1 MFQQVS
7 FEERGKPAGVLLHS
21 ANPATNSEIVQSPD
35 VQSIILAYRKLTPQ
49 EQLAMQHSA
58 QLVAA
63 ATVGL
68 SASDPS
74 VVASTPTTYES
85 APAPTHLPPP
95 ASEPAAIPTLSTHAP
110 SPAHM
115 HVPAPASEPSAV
127 ASTPSN
133 QAPVPAHIR
142 VPAPASEPSAVVS
155 TPSTQAPA
163 PAHISVPAPA
173 SEPSAV
179 ASTPSTQAPAPAHI
193 HVHVLAPA
201 SEPSVVACT
210 PSTQAPEPA
219 YIHVLAPA
227 SEPSAVVSTPSTQA
241 TEPAYIHV
249 LAPASEPSA
258 VASTPST
265 QAPAPA
271 HIHVH
276 VLAAASEPS
285 VVACTPSTQAP
296 EPAYIHVLAPA
307 SEPSAAA
314 TTPSTQATEPAYIH
328 VLAPAS
334 EPSAV
339 ASTPST
345 HAPAPAN
352 TPAPSPAP
360 PVTVG
365 LSTHSSFPTTP
376 NHLPHSTIDS
386 INISG
391 FEFLPPLTPPL
402 PIPQRHSTPVERCEL
417 SNPLYEWSSPATRQR
432 QPFDTRFCCEEVMRR
447 LMTQEFEIKEFQR
460 QQTELLKRIEALKN
474 ASIAAAT
481 SSPTCRSVASRR
493 SQEIFSNRDLLRV
506 KAGLFVVGRPL
517 TSDYCKELVADLYEN
532 EPALSYDIDTLRAIN
547 DSKRCSDAPA
557 LSKYAVLELFS
568 IGELAGR
575 NCTGR
580 SSTGSV
586 DKLPLDSIK
595 LRFIRESVLEI
606 YPQRSEGA
614 RRDVWNKCVEK
625 INSQLRYLFQGSL
638 KKQPWLNIGL

>member
-21 ANPATNSEIVQSPD
+21 ADPATNSEIVQSPD

-227 SEPSAVVSTPSTQA
+227 SEPSAV
-241 TEPAYIHV
+241 
-249 LAPASEPSA
+249 
-258 VASTPST
+258 
-265 QAPAPA
+265 
-271 HIHVH
+271 
-276 VLAAASEPS
+276 
-285 VVACTPSTQAP
+285 
-296 EPAYIHVLAPA
+296 
-307 SEPSAAA
+307 
-314 TTPSTQATEPAYIH
+314 
-328 VLAPAS
+328 
-334 EPSAV
+334 

-352 TPAPSPAP
+352 TPAPPPAP

-391 FEFLPPLTPPL
+391 FEFLPPVTPPV

-460 QQTELLKRIEALKN
+460 QQTELLKRIEALET
-474 ASIAAAT
+474 ASIAAST
-481 SSPTCRSVASRR
+481 SPPPCRSVARRR
-493 SQEIFSNRDLLRV
+493 SQEIFS
-506 KAGLFVVGRPL
+506 
-517 TSDYCKELVADLYEN
+517 
-532 EPALSYDIDTLRAIN
+532 
-547 DSKRCSDAPA
+547 
-557 LSKYAVLELFS
+557 
-568 IGELAGR
+568 
-575 NCTGR
+575 
-580 SSTGSV
+580 
-586 DKLPLDSIK
+586 
-595 LRFIRESVLEI
+595 
-606 YPQRSEGA
+606 
-614 RRDVWNKCVEK
+614 
-625 INSQLRYLFQGSL
+625 
-638 KKQPWLNIGL
+638 